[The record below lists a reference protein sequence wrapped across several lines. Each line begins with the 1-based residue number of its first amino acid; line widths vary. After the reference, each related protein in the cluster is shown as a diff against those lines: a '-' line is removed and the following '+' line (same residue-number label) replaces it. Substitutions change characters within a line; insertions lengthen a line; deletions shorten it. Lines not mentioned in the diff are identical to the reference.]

1 MKSNALAGR
10 HIAVTRPAG
19 QADRLCNEI
28 EARGGTP
35 VRFPVL
41 AIRAVDRPAE
51 LQGIAGRLNQ
61 FDLAF
66 FVSPNAV
73 LHAMPALLER
83 GPLPPGL
90 VVATVGKGSERV
102 LAEFG
107 QEDVIAPQSGFDSES
122 VLALPAFQP
131 AAVNGKRVVIF
142 RGDGGR
148 DLLAEALR
156 ERGARVDYVTCYRRY
171 RPDLDPEL
179 LLGPARKGQLDGISL
194 TSSEGVG
201 NLVAM
206 VGEDGMQILK
216 TVVIFASHP
225 RIAAY
230 ARAAGFERIVETDP
244 GDAGLIEALE
254 SHF

>member
-1 MKSNALAGR
+1 MSPNALAGR

-19 QADRLCNEI
+19 QAESLCREI
-28 EARGGTP
+28 EARGGSP

-41 AIRAVDRPAE
+41 AIGAVEDSAE
-51 LQGIAGRLNQ
+51 LEGAAAGLDR

-73 LHAMPALLER
+73 LHAMPALLKN

-90 VVATVGKGSERV
+90 TVATVGKGSERV
-102 LAEFG
+102 LASFG
-107 QEDVIAPQSGFDSES
+107 LRDVIAPQSGFDSEA
-122 VLALPAFQP
+122 VLALPAFQG
-131 AAVNGKRVVIF
+131 AAVNGKCVVIF

-148 DLLAEALR
+148 DLLGEALR
-156 ERGARVDYVTCYRRY
+156 ARGATVEYVTCYRRY
-171 RPDLDPEL
+171 CPRLDAEL
-179 LLGPARKGQLDGISL
+179 LLGPAREGQLDGISL

-206 VGEDGMQILK
+206 VGEDGMRLLK
-216 TVVIFASHP
+216 TVTIFASHP
-225 RIAAY
+225 RIAAH
-230 ARAAGFERIVETDP
+230 ARAAGFERIVETAP
-244 GDAGLIEALE
+244 GDAGLIDALE